1 MNRDPLCDWFE
12 QSGRGVRPHFL
23 RNTGLQ
29 LGWKFMSGGCE
40 VAWRC
45 EGARVW
51 IVMFRRLDERL
62 GLANPFAPLYLLAEA
77 ARCVLP
83 PPASL
88 YGNVEV
94 LAHSPLAAARLGRF
108 YQRWAGAHQPQPGW
122 FELDVSRVC
131 SLQHM
136 RKRQKLDRA

>member
-29 LGWKFMSGGCE
+29 LGWQFMSGGCE

-83 PPASL
+83 PP
-88 YGNVEV
+88 
-94 LAHSPLAAARLGRF
+94 
-108 YQRWAGAHQPQPGW
+108 
-122 FELDVSRVC
+122 
-131 SLQHM
+131 
-136 RKRQKLDRA
+136 